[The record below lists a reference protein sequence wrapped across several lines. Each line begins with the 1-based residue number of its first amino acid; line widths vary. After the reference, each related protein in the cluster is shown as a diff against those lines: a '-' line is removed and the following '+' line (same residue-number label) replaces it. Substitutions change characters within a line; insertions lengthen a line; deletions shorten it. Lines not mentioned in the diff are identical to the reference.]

1 MARGMTLLHDVG
13 WRIRDNDLPGAA
25 ALLRAGAARLRNGPV
40 QVPEANQRRAREVLN
55 QYDYGSPMWRFAV
68 LVASGKVTREDLR
81 ILAEVVE
88 ALAASDPSPG

>member
-1 MARGMTLLHDVG
+1 MARGMTLLHNVG

-25 ALLRAGAARLRNGPV
+25 CWIRTGVGRLRNGPV
-40 QVPEANQRRAREVLN
+40 QVPEANQRRATAALN
-55 QYDYGSPMWRFAV
+55 QYDHGSPMWRFAV

-88 ALAASDPSPG
+88 ALGG

>member
-25 ALLRAGAARLRNGPV
+25 ALLRAGVARLRNGAV
-40 QVPEANQRRAREVLN
+40 QVPAANQRRAREALCRL
-55 QYDYGSPMWRFAV
+55 DHGSPMWRFAV
-68 LVASGKVTREDLR
+68 LVASGCVTREDLR

-88 ALAASDPSPG
+88 ALDG